1 MQGGFLLLIAS
12 LCVGEGREI
21 TKSLSVQGG
30 NWGTWGQVVYCPE
43 GSFADGYKM
52 KIEPPQ
58 GFRDDTS
65 LNRVSLSCRDGTT
78 LEASG
83 DVAPHPHTKS
93 FGTWGPMTSCQ
104 RGHFITS
111 FALQVERPQGSDDDT
126 AANFVKFTCRNIT
139 NGESYVMMQQPGA
152 GYWGTYGP
160 WSESC
165 PLGSAVCGIQQ
176 KVEPYQSILGDDTEL
191 NNLKFYCCKHI

>member
-1 MQGGFLLLIAS
+1 MIILNIPIIFNIQ
-12 LCVGEGREI
+12 
-21 TKSLSVQGG
+21 
-30 NWGTWGQVVYCPE
+30 
-43 GSFADGYKM
+43 
-52 KIEPPQ
+52 IEPPQ

-111 FALQVERPQGSDDDT
+111 FALQVERPQVKHRLWH
-126 AANFVKFTCRNIT
+126 FVYCKSIKSRLVEQESRQFYLVINISLLVRDEYT
-139 NGESYVMMQQPGA
+139 NLTLIKKKDISQCDLRQ
-152 GYWGTYGP
+152 
-160 WSESC
+160 
-165 PLGSAVCGIQQ
+165 
-176 KVEPYQSILGDDTEL
+176 
-191 NNLKFYCCKHI
+191 

>member
-1 MQGGFLLLIAS
+1 MIILNIPIIFNIQ
-12 LCVGEGREI
+12 
-21 TKSLSVQGG
+21 
-30 NWGTWGQVVYCPE
+30 
-43 GSFADGYKM
+43 
-52 KIEPPQ
+52 IEPPQ

-111 FALQVERPQGSDDDT
+111 FALQVERPQVKHRLWH
-126 AANFVKFTCRNIT
+126 FVYCKSIKSRLVERQFYLVINISLLVRDEYT
-139 NGESYVMMQQPGA
+139 NLTLIKKKTFLSV
-152 GYWGTYGP
+152 
-160 WSESC
+160 
-165 PLGSAVCGIQQ
+165 I
-176 KVEPYQSILGDDTEL
+176 
-191 NNLKFYCCKHI
+191 